1 MRKGNK
7 ALGVFL
13 SVSMMLTMAACGAK
27 PAAEPQAK
35 PETTASEAAKPADKT
50 YTIGI
55 SQFVEHPALD
65 AIEKGIV
72 DGLAGAGYEDG
83 KNVKVDLQN
92 AHADMNNTVSI
103 AQKFVGDNKDLVI
116 AIATPTAQAA
126 AKAITDKPVIF
137 SAVTDPVAAGL
148 VPSLDKPD
156 KNVTGTS
163 DKLSMKKQ
171 LELVK
176 GFLPNIKKLGVL
188 YTTSEVNS
196 GVQVQE
202 LEDAAKDMGI
212 EIVKAGI
219 STGSEVQLATQS
231 LVGKAEAVL
240 IPVDNTVVSA
250 VEGVLMAA
258 EAAKL
263 PVFASDTDTV
273 KRGAIATYGIDYYK
287 MGKQTGEMAARVL
300 GGQQITQ
307 TPVEVSKE
315 ADLYINEQAAA
326 KFGLAIPEDLKKAAK
341 EIVK

>member
-1 MRKGNK
+1 M
-7 ALGVFL
+7 
-13 SVSMMLTMAACGAK
+13 SVSMMLTLAACGGAK
-27 PAAEPQAK
+27 PAEQAK
-35 PETTASEAAKPADKT
+35 PSEQTAATDNKAAKSFS
-50 YTIGI
+50 IGLT
-55 SQFVEHPALD
+55 QFVEHPALD
-65 AIEKGIV
+65 AIQKGIV
-72 DGLAGAGYEDG
+72 DGLSQAGYQEG
-83 KNVKVDLQN
+83 KNLQIDLQN

-103 AQKFVGDNKDLVI
+103 AQKYAGDKKDMVI
-116 AIATPTAQAA
+116 AIATPSAQAV
-126 AKAITDKPVIF
+126 AKAISDKPVIF

-148 VPSLDKPD
+148 VGALDKPD

-163 DKLSMKKQ
+163 DKLSMAKQ
-171 LELVK
+171 LELIQ

-202 LEDAAKDMGI
+202 LEEAAKAKGI
-212 EIVKAGI
+212 EIVKAGV
-219 STGSEVQLATQS
+219 STGTEVQLATQS
-231 LVGKAEAVL
+231 LAGKAEAVL

-258 EAAKL
+258 EPIKL

-287 MGKQTGEMAARVL
+287 IGVQTGEMAARVL
-300 GGQQITQ
+300 DGKQISE

-326 KFGLAIPEDLKKAAK
+326 KFGLTIPDELKKAAK

>member
-1 MRKGNK
+1 MRKSNK

-13 SVSMMLTMAACGAK
+13 SVSMMLTLAACGAK
-27 PAAEPQAK
+27 PAEQPQTK
-35 PETTASEAAKPADKT
+35 PETTTSEAKPADKT
-50 YTIGI
+50 YSIGI

-83 KNVKVDLQN
+83 KNVKVELQN
-92 AHADMNNTVSI
+92 AHADMSNTVSI
-103 AQKFVGDNKDLVI
+103 AQKFAGDNKDMVI

-126 AKAITDKPVIF
+126 AKAIADKPVIF
-137 SAVTDPVAAGL
+137 SAVTDPIAAGL
-148 VPSLDKPD
+148 VGSLDKPD

-176 GFLPNIKKLGVL
+176 GFLPNLKKLGVL

-202 LEDAAKDMGI
+202 LEDAAKEMGV
-212 EIVKAGI
+212 EIVKAGV

-231 LVGKAEAVL
+231 LVGKADAVL

-287 MGKQTGEMAARVL
+287 MGKQTGEMAARIL

-326 KFGLAIPEDLKKAAK
+326 KFGLTIPEDLKKAAK

>member
-7 ALGVFL
+7 VLGVFL
-13 SVSMMLTMAACGAK
+13 SVSMMLTLAACGAK
-27 PAAEPQAK
+27 PAAQSEAK
-35 PETTASEAAKPADKT
+35 PETTTSEAKPADKT

-55 SQFVEHPALD
+55 SQFVTHPALD

-83 KNVKVDLQN
+83 KNIKVELQN

-103 AQKFVGDNKDLVI
+103 AQKFVGDNKDMVI
-116 AIATPTAQAA
+116 AIATPSAQAA
-126 AKAITDKPVIF
+126 AKAIADKPVIF
-137 SAVTDPVAAGL
+137 SGVTDPVSAGL
-148 VPSLDKPD
+148 VTSLDKPD

-196 GVQVQE
+196 VVQVQE

-212 EIVKAGI
+212 EIVKAGV
-219 STGSEVQLATQS
+219 STGTEVQLATQS
-231 LVGKAEAVL
+231 LVGKAEAV
-240 IPVDNTVVSA
+240 IFPVDNTVVSA

-287 MGKQTGEMAARVL
+287 MGKQTGEMAASVL

-326 KFGLAIPEDLKKAAK
+326 KFGLRIPEDLKKAAK

>member
-1 MRKGNK
+1 MRKRNK

-13 SVSMMLTMAACGAK
+13 SVSMMLTLAACGSK
-27 PAAEPQAK
+27 PAEQQQAK
-35 PETTASEAAKPADKT
+35 PETTQVKSTDKT
-50 YTIGI
+50 YTLGI

-72 DGLAGAGYEDG
+72 DGLADAGYQEG
-83 KNVKVDLQN
+83 KNLKVDLQN
-92 AHADMNNTVSI
+92 ANGDMNNTVSI
-103 AQKFVGDNKDLVI
+103 AQKFVGDNKDLVV

-126 AKAITDKPVIF
+126 AKARTDKPVIF

-148 VPSLDKPD
+148 VASLDKPD

-171 LELVK
+171 LELIQ
-176 GFLPNIKKLGVL
+176 GFMPNIKKLGVL

-202 LEDAAKDMGI
+202 LEVAAKEKGI

-258 EAAKL
+258 ETAKL

-287 MGKQTGEMAARVL
+287 IGKQTGEMAARIFD
-300 GGQQITQ
+300 GQPVSQN
-307 TPVEVSKE
+307 PVEVSKE

-326 KFGLAIPEDLKKAAK
+326 KFGLSIPEDLKKAAK